1 MRLKL
6 ICLVLIIVLFPLSVS
21 AQVKLDTL
29 LTTEGLDRNGN
40 PVTVKREFSFNK
52 DQGVQYYVKWN
63 SDNQQHDVA
72 VRWFGPQ
79 DKLVNFL
86 YLANFSENVVR
97 DYISF
102 EQETAT
108 QYFIPEAKGQ
118 YSIQLYL
125 DQQLVSSTNFIIK

>member
-6 ICLVLIIVLFPLSVS
+6 ICLLLIIILLTLPAS

-29 LTTEGLDRNGN
+29 LTTEGLNKSGN
-40 PVTVKREFSFNK
+40 PVTVKREFSFTEE
-52 DQGVQYYVKWN
+52 QGVQYYVKWN

-79 DKLVNFL
+79 DKLINFL
-86 YLANFSENVVR
+86 YLANFSENIVR

-108 QYFIPEAKGQ
+108 QYFIPQERGE

-125 DQQLVSSTNFIIK
+125 DQQLVAISNFIIK